1 MITTLDW
8 IVILAYFLFIAAVGL
23 IVGLKVKD
31 TGHYFL
37 GRREFSKW
45 LMIGQSFSVGTHPEM
60 PVSLAGAVSNIG
72 FSGIWF
78 QWKNL
83 FATPF
88 FWIFAPIFRR
98 IRRTTIAEL
107 TEDRY
112 GVWMGRIYSV
122 FALIFFTINAAA
134 MLKGAGKVISQAVG
148 GQFGVNEIVIAM
160 TVIFVL
166 YSFIGGLVASAWTDI
181 FQGFLIIVL
190 SFMLIPLGWSVVG
203 GLDGMKHSLEAYK
216 FSLAAP
222 EGIGVWFIAMLT
234 INGLIGIM
242 AQPHMLAAVGT
253 GKDEYSCRV
262 GFFYGNF
269 VKRVC
274 TVGWAFVG
282 LIVAALLVNGTFG
295 VNQLADVEDAFGFAC
310 RQLLF
315 PGALGLL
322 IASVLAATMAASSA
336 FMVNSGALF
345 TEGLY
350 RRHLV
355 KDRPDGHYLWVGR
368 LSGFL
373 ITMLAVLYAVLLIN
387 RVLYSFLLTETM
399 ATFMGISILGGMIW
413 RRATRWGALASLLVA
428 FATNFAVYRWR
439 EQRFDHWDPTVFLIA
454 LVAGIAALVLVSLAT
469 RPEPSAAMDSFF
481 TRLETPTEL
490 PGRTDDPLE
499 TGERQDRTEIGRA
512 TAAAGQQLLLLN
524 LIAPMRATYGH
535 SFWRSYGVDLR
546 GFAIGLL
553 WSLLLIGLTW
563 LILKL

>member
-1 MITTLDW
+1 
-8 IVILAYFLFIAAVGL
+8 
-23 IVGLKVKD
+23 
-31 TGHYFL
+31 
-37 GRREFSKW
+37 
-45 LMIGQSFSVGTHPEM
+45 
-60 PVSLAGAVSNIG
+60 
-72 FSGIWF
+72 
-78 QWKNL
+78 
-83 FATPF
+83 
-88 FWIFAPIFRR
+88 
-98 IRRTTIAEL
+98 
-107 TEDRY
+107 
-112 GVWMGRIYSV
+112 
-122 FALIFFTINAAA
+122 
-134 MLKGAGKVISQAVG
+134 
-148 GQFGVNEIVIAM
+148 
-160 TVIFVL
+160 
-166 YSFIGGLVASAWTDI
+166 
-181 FQGFLIIVL
+181 
-190 SFMLIPLGWSVVG
+190 
-203 GLDGMKHSLEAYK
+203 
-216 FSLAAP
+216 
-222 EGIGVWFIAMLT
+222 
-234 INGLIGIM
+234 
-242 AQPHMLAAVGT
+242 
-253 GKDEYSCRV
+253 
-262 GFFYGNF
+262 
-269 VKRVC
+269 
-274 TVGWAFVG
+274 VGWAFVG

-350 RRHLV
+350 RRHIV

-413 RRATRWGALASLLVA
+413 RRATRWGALASLIVA

-439 EQRFDHWDPTVFLIA
+439 DQRFDHWDPTVFLIA

-469 RPEPSAAMDSFF
+469 RPEPAAAMDSFF

-490 PGRTDDPLE
+490 PGRTGDPLA
-499 TGERQDRTEIGRA
+499 TGEPQDRTEIGRA

-546 GFAIGLL
+546 GFAMGLL
-553 WSLLLIGLTW
+553 WSLLLVGLTW
-563 LILKL
+563 LILRL